1 MNTTILVIL
10 NYNQMMKLL
19 MLTLLSFSFSSFA
32 YPPKSMDMTEYEYRR
47 YVRPQLKSI
56 LQDYQTLLLLLN
68 PEFKPIKKSFSD
80 MKLLLKLKLELKDNC
95 SGGQVKSCIIQ
106 LQKAQDIIASLKKTS
121 NTKVDLLKKEYLTI
135 DEKLKSQ
142 KIYGDYQN
150 HLLKAQTSIENLIL
164 DVTLVPPKSLYLRVH
179 KDNINKVIT
188 SFYLFTTEASDNRFK
203 NDLNGY
209 WSNFVMPVYKF
220 VIVKDE
226 KEYFIH
232 NINEFNIR
240 WNSLNVRLSKR
251 GKVVSKQVK
260 TLINIMHNRWNRILK
275 ITLNPMKY

>member
-1 MNTTILVIL
+1 MT
-10 NYNQMMKLL
+10 
-19 MLTLLSFSFSSFA
+19 LSFNSFA
-32 YPPKSMDMTEYEYRR
+32 YPPNSMDMTEYEYRR

-80 MKLLLKLKLELKDNC
+80 IKSLLKLKLELKDNC
-95 SGGQVKSCIIQ
+95 SGSQVKSCIIQ
-106 LQKAQDIIASLKKTS
+106 LKKVQDIISALKKIS
-121 NTKVDLLKKEYLTI
+121 NGKVNLKNKEYLTI
-135 DEKLKSQ
+135 DEKLKAQ

-150 HLLKAQTSIENLIL
+150 HLLKAQASIDNLIL
-164 DVTLVPPKSLYLRVH
+164 DVTLVPPKNLYLRIQ

-220 VIVKDE
+220 IIVKDQ
-226 KEYFIH
+226 KEYFVN

-251 GKVVSKQVK
+251 GKKVSKQVK
-260 TLINIMHNRWNRILK
+260 TLINIMHNRWNRVLK
-275 ITLNPMKY
+275 VTLNPMKH